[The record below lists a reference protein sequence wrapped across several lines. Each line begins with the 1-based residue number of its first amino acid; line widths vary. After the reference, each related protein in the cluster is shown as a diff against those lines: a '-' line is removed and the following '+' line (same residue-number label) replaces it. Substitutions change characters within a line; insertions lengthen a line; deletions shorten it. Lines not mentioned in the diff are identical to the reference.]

1 MNLEESDSFKDQI
14 EKNTRQR
21 RTVMLSIVVCSM
33 IAALLFVMIMILKY
47 QDSITLKLFLNDKQ
61 ISIPKG
67 LYRDIDGKVYF
78 DVKQLGE
85 LLGYTYTKGVYG
97 EYNEDADSCYLQNDY
112 EIVAI
117 TAEAPKFTKYLET
130 TISKSAVIA
139 EIPVTTIESNGY
151 SESFSVVDAPAK
163 FVDDK
168 IYVCKDYVTEM
179 FNMQIDW
186 QEYRI
191 RLYSF
196 ADIVADAK
204 KLVSKAEYTVYDGN
218 YENLR
223 AALYGYAIV
232 GNEAGEF
239 GVYSLANKKELISLK
254 YDKIEFVQN
263 TKDFYITV
271 GNGTMGI
278 LGEDGSTVIKP
289 SSYQD
294 IKLLDEEQRLYI
306 VEKDGEFGVLN
317 KNGQVVIHA
326 ENDGIG
332 YKVDQYTIEPI
343 ENSALFFGKCIPVE
357 KDGKYGLF
365 DTDGNALL
373 AMVNDAFGCITHA
386 TSQTSGNKQNVLI
399 IPTEVGINGIVY
411 SFNGYYGIYD
421 VNEEKPAIP
430 PACESVYAITKGG
443 QTTYYFDYQ
452 GATYDL
458 KQYLIDKGLN
468 NVSVEDEAAPV
479 VEEDTNTA
487 APAEATE

>member
-1 MNLEESDSFKDQI
+1 
-14 EKNTRQR
+14 
-21 RTVMLSIVVCSM
+21 
-33 IAALLFVMIMILKY
+33 
-47 QDSITLKLFLNDKQ
+47 
-61 ISIPKG
+61 
-67 LYRDIDGKVYF
+67 
-78 DVKQLGE
+78 
-85 LLGYTYTKGVYG
+85 
-97 EYNEDADSCYLQNDY
+97 
-112 EIVAI
+112 
-117 TAEAPKFTKYLET
+117 
-130 TISKSAVIA
+130 
-139 EIPVTTIESNGY
+139 
-151 SESFSVVDAPAK
+151 
-163 FVDDK
+163 
-168 IYVCKDYVTEM
+168 
-179 FNMQIDW
+179 
-186 QEYRI
+186 
-191 RLYSF
+191 
-196 ADIVADAK
+196 
-204 KLVSKAEYTVYDGN
+204 
-218 YENLR
+218 
-223 AALYGYAIV
+223 
-232 GNEAGEF
+232 
-239 GVYSLANKKELISLK
+239 
-254 YDKIEFVQN
+254 
-263 TKDFYITV
+263 
-271 GNGTMGI
+271 MGI
-278 LGEDGSTVIKP
+278 LGQDGSTVIKP

-317 KNGQVVIHA
+317 KNGQVVIHP

-343 ENSALFFGKCIPVE
+343 ENPALFFGKCIPVE

-365 DTDGNALL
+365 DTDGNVLL

-386 TSQTSGNKQNVLI
+386 SSQTSGNKQNVLI

-479 VEEDTNTA
+479 VEENTNTE